1 VSQVPT
7 SLKIAPT
14 SSGSSINFI
23 PPVPTWAIIGAS
35 LLAVGALY
43 TAWRFYSAEKE

>member
-1 VSQVPT
+1 MNPT
-7 SLKIAPT
+7 NLKITSTGAPT
-14 SSGSSINFI
+14 LFI
-23 PPVPTWAIIGAS
+23 PPVPTWAIVGAS

>member
-1 VSQVPT
+1 MSQTPT
-7 SLKIAPT
+7 NLKIAP
-14 SSGSSINFI
+14 SGGSIAFI
-23 PPVPTWAIIGAS
+23 PPVPTWAIVGAS